1 MCTVTAMDWDNKTS
15 VLKWVTGCGR
25 ALQLASAELRG
36 DREVVLAA
44 VRECGAAISFASNE
58 LKADRD
64 VAVAAV
70 REDGRALHWVSE
82 DLQNDREL
90 VKEAMLDWPWAIA
103 YASDALQIDKPLHR
117 FPRTFDNLRYFWDWG
132 MAHKRCKPAL
142 YAWLERAQIRM
153 GAYNEETGAARKRD
167 RAAFEADN
175 TV

>member
-1 MCTVTAMDWDNKTS
+1 MDWDNQEP

-25 ALQLASAELRG
+25 ALQLASKRLRA

-44 VRECGAAISFASNE
+44 VLQNGSALAFASTE

-70 REDGRALHWVSE
+70 RQDGRALHWVCE
-82 DLQNDREL
+82 DLQNDRG
-90 VKEAMLDWPWAIA
+90 VVRVAMINWPWAIA
-103 YASDALQIDKPLHR
+103 YASDALQIDQSLHR
-117 FPRTFDNLRYFWDWG
+117 FPRTLDHLGLFWAWG

-175 TV
+175 AV